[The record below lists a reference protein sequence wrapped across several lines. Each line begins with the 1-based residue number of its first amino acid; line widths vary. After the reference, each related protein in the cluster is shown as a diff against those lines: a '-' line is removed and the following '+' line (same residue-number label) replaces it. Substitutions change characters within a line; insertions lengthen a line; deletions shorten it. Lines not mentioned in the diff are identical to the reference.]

1 MKFILHLLKLFCLNL
16 LNIDKQHIMKYI
28 SIDVETSGLDHEAN
42 QVLSIG
48 AIIEDT
54 NNPLPL
60 DKCPKFHAAIRH
72 DEITGS
78 VFAINLNRELIET
91 MVAYQEAKSQEEKD
105 EVEAWSGMRF
115 YHKDDIVEAFYH
127 FLYLNGMVK
136 IDLNANMMEAVV
148 KINRDGKS
156 VPVLTS
162 RIKPTHITV
171 AGKNFATFDKLFLEK
186 LPRWKQV
193 IRIKQRIL
201 DPAILYVDWKNDENL
216 PSLSECKERA
226 GINGIVTHNALEDA
240 WDVIELLRK
249 KY

>member
-1 MKFILHLLKLFCLNL
+1 
-16 LNIDKQHIMKYI
+16 MKYI
-28 SIDVETSGLDHEAN
+28 SIDVETSGLDPESN
-42 QVLSIG
+42 QILSIG
-48 AIIEDT
+48 AIIEDSE
-54 NNPLPL
+54 NPLPL
-60 DKCPKFHAAIRH
+60 EKCPKFHAAIDH
-72 DEITGS
+72 EEITGS
-78 VFAINLNRELIET
+78 LFAINLNRELIET
-91 MVAYQEAKSQEEKD
+91 IVSYRTCNNED
-105 EVEAWSGMRF
+105 ERNDVEASSGMRF
-115 YHKDDIVEAFYH
+115 YHKEDVVEAFYH

-136 IDLNANMMEAVV
+136 FDMNENPLERVM
-148 KINRDGKS
+148 KLDRDGKS

-201 DPAILYVDWKNDENL
+201 DPAILYVDWKGDSSL
-216 PSLSECKERA
+216 PSLGECKERA
-226 GINGIVTHNALEDA
+226 GIHGMVTHNALEDA